1 MFTVYGHRGLPSKAP
16 ENTLASYKEAGNTP
30 GLKWI
35 ELDVAITKDEQLI
48 LIHDDFLDRTTNM
61 VGEVTQL
68 NYSDIK
74 DTSAGSWF
82 GTEFEAEKLPTFDEV
97 IELANA
103 YNMNL
108 NIELKGVTGP
118 NGTVLSE
125 SMIKQVAD
133 KLKGLDSEL
142 NVLIS
147 SFNLVLVKLA
157 EQFMPDYERAVI
169 FKSAAFGD
177 DWRTLLD
184 YCGSKIVNIEDAK
197 LTQARVKKIKN
208 AGYVLNVWTVNK
220 QLRANQLANWGVDG
234 IFTDKADEMIHL
246 ERS

>member
-1 MFTVYGHRGLPSKAP
+1 
-16 ENTLASYKEAGNTP
+16 
-30 GLKWI
+30 
-35 ELDVAITKDEQLI
+35 
-48 LIHDDFLDRTTNM
+48 
-61 VGEVTQL
+61 
-68 NYSDIK
+68 
-74 DTSAGSWF
+74 AGSWF

-184 YCGSKIVNIEDAK
+184 YCG
-197 LTQARVKKIKN
+197 
-208 AGYVLNVWTVNK
+208 
-220 QLRANQLANWGVDG
+220 
-234 IFTDKADEMIHL
+234 
-246 ERS
+246 